1 MVTDFARHKTIILH
15 PDQSYLAKT
24 IHHTRGHET
33 VPGSDVRASMKGGP
47 GPCVSRYLLVA
58 KGAHLH
64 ARDGA
69 AL

>member
-1 MVTDFARHKTIILH
+1 VIPLRGVIAG
-15 PDQSYLAKT
+15 LAL
-24 IHHTRGHET
+24 TRGQRQEFIEPAERQPEYRDRNDAG
-33 VPGSDVRASMKGGP
+33 VA
-47 GPCVSRYLLVA
+47 LVA